1 MTIRYSN
8 GYTVDAIL
16 LAREGNCMRVAIRE
30 FDETVEFFEING
42 IWVSQNCEPV
52 EVEFAW
58 MKQSEVPTAVESD
71 CICTPELADRL
82 LRLLWSGDNEPAVSL
97 VSRAA
102 AASAGHEIS

>member
-16 LAREGNCMRVAIRE
+16 LAREGNSMRVAIRE

-42 IWVSQNCEPV
+42 VWVSQNCEPV

-58 MKQSEVPTAVESD
+58 MRQTDMPVLTETD
-71 CICTPELADRL
+71 CLCSHELAARL
-82 LRLLWSGDNEPAVSL
+82 VHLLWSGENEPAVSL

-102 AASAGHEIS
+102 AASAGGPIS